1 MTDEELCRMFGTTL
15 EQVDADAEK
24 YESGDLSGWEFAA
37 PVDGRP
43 RVKMR
48 TASLKMPEF
57 ELVAIDR
64 AAKSRGMS
72 RSAFIRQACSNEL
85 MESA

>member
-15 EQVDADAEK
+15 EQVDADVEK

-43 RVKMR
+43 RMEMR
-48 TASLKMPEF
+48 TASLRMPEF
-57 ELVAIDR
+57 ELAAIDR
-64 AAKSRGMS
+64 AAKSLGIS
-72 RSAFIRQACSNEL
+72 RSAFIRRACSNEL
-85 MESA
+85 MATA